1 MKIRQ
6 LMTSNV
12 YTCRPDDTLTD
23 AARIMWDKDCGALP
37 VVDSE
42 NRVLAMIT
50 DRDICMA
57 AYTQGVPLHAARV
70 STAMSRLLVTCS
82 PETSHADLERLLR
95 EKQLRRVPVVDDT
108 GRLIGIVTIGDL
120 AHHAQGGALKRALA
134 QPAVAKTL
142 AIITQPRDGD
152 MSDLGSPSS
161 GRFSGEEPPHQERPI

>member
-12 YTCRPDDTLTD
+12 YTCRADDTLTD

-70 STAMSRLLVTCS
+70 STAMSKSLITCS
-82 PETSHADLERLLR
+82 PEHSHADLERLLR
-95 EKQLRRVPVVDDT
+95 EQQLRRVPVVDDT

-134 QPAVAKTL
+134 QPAVATTL
-142 AIITQPRDGD
+142 AIITERRDGALG
-152 MSDLGSPSS
+152 DLSPIES
-161 GRFSGEEPPHQERPI
+161 RFSGQEPPHQERPV